1 MSWQTVPLRQL
12 ITPNNKRN
20 RPDLPLLSVVRD
32 KGIIKRKLDKSDN
45 HNIIPE
51 DLSNYKVVSEGQFV
65 INKMKAWQGSCG
77 VSQYE
82 GIVSPAYYV
91 FDLNIGNP
99 RFFNYAIRS
108 RIFVD
113 EFGRISS
120 GIRVDQ
126 WDLSLQKL
134 KYVPFLLPPREEQDQ
149 IVRYLDWKVSQI
161 NKLINAK
168 RRQIALLVE
177 QKRAV
182 INEALTQNGD
192 GWNVARLKH
201 LCHNIGDIDHKMP
214 EAQGDGIPY
223 ISPRDFYSD
232 NAINFNNAKKISQK
246 SFEELSKKIR
256 PEKGD
261 LIFSRYATLGATRL
275 VDTDIDFLVSYSC
288 VTIKPNQLKI
298 NTEYLYFYFISSL
311 IENEIRNYSY
321 ETTQSNIGVDSIKK
335 FRISYPSDI
344 TTQQTIVDFV
354 KSKTSTISK
363 TLDAMYKEI
372 TLFAEYRTRLI
383 SDVVTGKLDVRGVSV
398 PEYDVVGEIVGDET
412 IDDSELTEV
421 EELQ

>member
-1 MSWQTVPLRQL
+1 MNWQTVPLRQL

-134 KYVPFLLPPREEQDQ
+134 KYVLFLLPPREEQDQ

-168 RRQIALLVE
+168 RRQIELLVE
-177 QKRAV
+177 QKRVLISTTVNKNLNNWETKRIKYLFSLRDERNYLPASDVRLLSLYAALGVFPTDEIEKTTGNKSTTVENYKKVYTGDIVVNIILCWQGAIGLSIYDGVTSPAYDVYTPLTSEICVNFYHYLFRTKWFGDECYKVGRGIMSMRWRVYSDKFTSIRVPVPLITEQRSIVVYLDEQCGHIDKV
-182 INEALTQNGD
+182 ISKLNDEIALT
-192 GWNVARLKH
+192 
-201 LCHNIGDIDHKMP
+201 
-214 EAQGDGIPY
+214 
-223 ISPRDFYSD
+223 
-232 NAINFNNAKKISQK
+232 
-246 SFEELSKKIR
+246 
-256 PEKGD
+256 
-261 LIFSRYATLGATRL
+261 
-275 VDTDIDFLVSYSC
+275 
-288 VTIKPNQLKI
+288 
-298 NTEYLYFYFISSL
+298 TEY
-311 IENEIRNYSY
+311 R
-321 ETTQSNIGVDSIKK
+321 
-335 FRISYPSDI
+335 
-344 TTQQTIVDFV
+344 
-354 KSKTSTISK
+354 
-363 TLDAMYKEI
+363 A
-372 TLFAEYRTRLI
+372 RLI

-398 PEYDVVGEIVGDET
+398 PEYDVVEQVMADLDGEIDFMENEG
-412 IDDSELTEV
+412 
-421 EELQ
+421 